1 MSLKRHLDKTRKL
14 VFKKSIKKIKKSQT
28 QYVKDYAK
36 RNQIKKKFPHTVGA
50 RVQYR
55 NTRNDQR
62 MGGKFDP
69 KWFPIKS
76 FLIVKKINFER
87 NFVELRNRK
96 GRASV
101 KFVHFNNI
109 RSFPGSRKTSRKKV
123 VSRRKK

>member
-1 MSLKRHLDKTRKL
+1 MRNLNKTRKL
-14 VFKKSIKKIKKSQT
+14 VFKKSSKKIKKTQK

-36 RNQIKKKFPHTVGA
+36 RNQIKKKFPHTIGA

-55 NTRNDQR
+55 NTRNDKR

-87 NFVELRNRK
+87 NFVELRNPK
-96 GRASV
+96 GRATV

-123 VSRRKK
+123 VSRKKR